1 MPRPP
6 SDIWNHFTTYDDPSS
21 RVKRA
26 RCHYCDHQQAC
37 SITRLQKHL
46 SRSCPN
52 VPDVVRQEITSR
64 SLGRLKTMAPF
75 VTYDTNP
82 PTDLDDALQVL
93 ARASY
98 NLPSTSAT
106 AAARGVTG
114 SLPTAGKFDSTVQ
127 TSLDWQLARALFAA
141 DVSLRAVENPL
152 FIQFLGRLNP
162 NYKVPTWRQLQQ
174 LLLKRE
180 HWDLLVDRRM
190 ESNPTAE
197 TASVADS
204 ESEPEAAHMET

>member
-1 MPRPP
+1 
-6 SDIWNHFTTYDDPSS
+6 
-21 RVKRA
+21 
-26 RCHYCDHQQAC
+26 
-37 SITRLQKHL
+37 
-46 SRSCPN
+46 
-52 VPDVVRQEITSR
+52 
-64 SLGRLKTMAPF
+64 MAPF